1 MRGPCG
7 SVERIAHSMLQQL
20 VVHLPSLLIGKVLGR
35 ALYFLDIPH
44 HRVVRRNLAF
54 AYPEFSDSQRRGLA
68 RKVFQNY
75 GINLVELFQLGFM
88 RPEDIARRVRLYG
101 IENFRQAFL
110 QKRGVIAVS
119 GHMGS
124 WEFGMQALPCIFGL
138 NLTAVAKKFKSNFVE
153 SWIHSARTRFG
164 NSILYKKDSLAE
176 MTKILRQGGVLAIL
190 MDMARRKDGVDVR
203 FFGKKATATPA
214 VAMLALRCRTPVM
227 PVFCIREPDGR
238 LGIHAGPA
246 VEMRRSRDLRAD
258 LVENTQRITDVV
270 ERVVRE
276 HPEQWF
282 WLMRRWKEHYPHLY
296 E

>member
-1 MRGPCG
+1 
-7 SVERIAHSMLQQL
+7 MLKQL
-20 VVHLPSLLIGKVLGR
+20 VVQLPSLPIGNALGR

-54 AYPEFSDSQRRGLA
+54 AYPEHSDSYRRGLA
-68 RKVFQNY
+68 RRVFQNY
-75 GINLVELFQLGFM
+75 GINLVDLFKLSVM
-88 RPEDIARRVRLYG
+88 RPEDVAGRFRLYG

-110 QKRGVIAVS
+110 QKRGLIAVS
-119 GHMGS
+119 AHMGS
-124 WEFGMQALPCIFGL
+124 WEFGMQALPCIFGM

-153 SWIHSARTRFG
+153 NWIHSTRTRFG
-164 NSILYKKDSLAE
+164 NSILYKKDSLAD

-190 MDMARRKDGVDVR
+190 VDMARRKDGVDVR

-214 VAMLALRCRTPVM
+214 VAMLALRCRTPVL
-227 PVFCIREPDGR
+227 PVYCIREPDGF
-238 LGIHAGPA
+238 LGIHALPA
-246 VEMRRSRDLRAD
+246 VEMRRTKDLRAD

-270 ERVVRE
+270 EQVVRE

-296 E
+296 Q

>member
-1 MRGPCG
+1 
-7 SVERIAHSMLQQL
+7 MLKQL
-20 VVHLPSLLIGKVLGR
+20 VVQLPSLPIGNALGR

-54 AYPEFSDSQRRGLA
+54 AYPEHSDSYRRRLA
-68 RKVFQNY
+68 RRVFQNY
-75 GINLVELFQLGFM
+75 GINLVDLFKLSVM
-88 RPEDIARRVRLYG
+88 RPEEVAGRFRLYG

-110 QKRGVIAVS
+110 QKRGLIAVS
-119 GHMGS
+119 AHMGS
-124 WEFGMQALPCIFGL
+124 WEFGMQALPCIFGM

-153 SWIHSARTRFG
+153 NWIHSTRTRFG

-190 MDMARRKDGVDVR
+190 VDMARRKDGVDVR

-214 VAMLALRCRTPVM
+214 VAMLALRCRTPVL
-227 PVFCIREPDGR
+227 PVYCIREPDGL
-238 LGIHAGPA
+238 LGIHALPA
-246 VEMRRSRDLRAD
+246 VEMRRSKDLRAD

-270 ERVVRE
+270 EQVVRE

-282 WLMRRWKEHYPHLY
+282 WLMRRWKEHYPYLY
-296 E
+296 Q